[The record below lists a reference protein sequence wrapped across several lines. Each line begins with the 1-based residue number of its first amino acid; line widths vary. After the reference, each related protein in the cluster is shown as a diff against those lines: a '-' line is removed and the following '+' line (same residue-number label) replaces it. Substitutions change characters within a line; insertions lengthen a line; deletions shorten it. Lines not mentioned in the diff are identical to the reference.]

1 MRININFP
9 SVNRIVKFF
18 IFGDLLLWVGW
29 GFVDPLFS
37 VFVIQSVEG
46 ATLISLGFLATT
58 YWIVKGALQIPISLY
73 LDKTEGEKDDFY
85 ALVLGLLVSGLTAFS
100 LMLVQE
106 MWQVYLIQFLKAI
119 GFALY
124 IPAWTAIFSR
134 HLDKEHTA
142 FDWALSSST
151 VSFGIGIAGAVGG
164 TIASIFG
171 FNFVFLM
178 VGFMALASATLLL
191 FVPDL
196 ILPKRTFQESKMMDH
211 AQAGIK

>member
-1 MRININFP
+1 MRISISFP
-9 SVNRIVKFF
+9 SANRIVKFF
-18 IFGDLLLWVGW
+18 IFSDLLLWVGW

-46 ATLISLGFLATT
+46 ATLVSLGLLATV

-73 LDKTEGEKDDFY
+73 LDKTDGEKDDFY

-164 TIASIFG
+164 SIASIFG

-178 VGFMALASATLLL
+178 VGFMALASAALLL

-196 ILPKRTFQESKMMDH
+196 ILPKKTMEEKKLMDH
-211 AQAGIK
+211 MQAGIK